1 LNTDRSY
8 QFPAGACL
16 INLGTSWHVDYLLKI
31 RTAKREFGIRFVP
44 FVHDLIPIVA
54 SQYVLADLTRDYVAW
69 LLSVFDHADFFLT
82 NSRST

>member
-1 LNTDRSY
+1 
-8 QFPAGACL
+8 
-16 INLGTSWHVDYLLKI
+16 SWHVDYLLKI

-82 NSRST
+82 NSRSTRADLIAAAHSLGHMLAEEDV